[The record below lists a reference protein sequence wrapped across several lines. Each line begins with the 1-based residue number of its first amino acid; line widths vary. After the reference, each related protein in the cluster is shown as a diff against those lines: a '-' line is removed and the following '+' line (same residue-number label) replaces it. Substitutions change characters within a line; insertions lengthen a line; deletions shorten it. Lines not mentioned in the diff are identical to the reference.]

1 MGNNQLKIAI
11 MQPTFN
17 PWLGYFDLIDYVD
30 KFIFLDTV
38 QLTKRSWQTRNKFLL
53 NSSEI
58 MFSIPIKKTSSRNE
72 LLIKDALISYENFDF
87 RQKLSILLEQ
97 SYKKTPFYEEINQII
112 HDLVLFDT
120 PSLSL
125 YTTNMIEMIARKLGI
140 TTEFCKLS
148 TSGFISDSKKGN
160 LILDICDFFNTQTYI
175 SPLGSYEYM
184 EASKNLFTEKNISIL
199 YQHYQHPVYPQL
211 SEPFVPYIGI
221 IDLLYNNGFQNSLE
235 IIRKGR
241 NYEN

>member
-1 MGNNQLKIAI
+1 
-11 MQPTFN
+11 
-17 PWLGYFDLIDYVD
+17 
-30 KFIFLDTV
+30 
-38 QLTKRSWQTRNKFLL
+38 
-53 NSSEI
+53 

-160 LILDICDFFNTQTYI
+160 LILVDGKIHTR
-175 SPLGSYEYM
+175 EYKKDG
-184 EASKNLFTEKNISIL
+184 ESQYVTEIVANRIKFLN
-199 YQHYQHPVYPQL
+199 PKPEV
-211 SEPFVPYIGI
+211 
-221 IDLLYNNGFQNSLE
+221 
-235 IIRKGR
+235 KK
-241 NYEN
+241 